1 MTEASKLLRKAV
13 STEFNRVLKGELRD
27 AINNNAAH
35 LFDSDAAKDRA
46 RAHVVGAVE
55 AILDN
60 PNVDE

>member
-1 MTEASKLLRKAV
+1 MSEPSKLLRKAI
-13 STEFNRVLKGELRD
+13 SSEFNRVLKGELRD
-27 AINNNAAH
+27 AINTKTAH

-60 PNVDE
+60 PSSDE